1 MANRYNTPVVFAME
15 PNMVTLSAHVTF
27 GATGV
32 PTVDAI
38 NSKGIA
44 NVWNQSVSFTGATSS
59 GSSTI
64 TSVSSFAGI
73 YTGMTISGTGV
84 AGSPTI
90 GTISAAT
97 GSVVLSGPVGA
108 TTATAFN
115 ASGGRFIFQ
124 FGLNVG
130 NRLDSYYKLLYV
142 HTAWDETSSSASGS
156 LTTAAL
162 APVGGQGFLV
172 QNNSRVRTIP
182 ATTTSGSTD
191 CSLILQYGTGAGT
204 SFVAANPVAGE
215 GLRVLFV
222 LGNSSAI

>member
-27 GATGV
+27 GATGI

-44 NVWNQSVSFTGATSS
+44 NVWNQSLPFTGATSS

-64 TSVSSFAGI
+64 TSVSSFLGL
-73 YTGMTISGTGV
+73 YTGMTISGSGV

-108 TTATAFN
+108 GTAFN
-115 ASGGRFIFQ
+115 ATGGRLIFQ

-130 NRLDSYYKLLYV
+130 NRLDSYYKVLAVLNS
-142 HTAWDETSSSASGS
+142 WDESSASASGS
-156 LTTAAL
+156 ATVAAL
-162 APVGGQGFLV
+162 APASGFGFI
-172 QNNSRVRTIP
+172 QDNNVNQRTIP
-182 ATTTSGSTD
+182 ATTVSGSSD
-191 CSLILQYGTGAGT
+191 CSIILQYGQGAGVN
-204 SFVAANPVAGE
+204 FVAANPVAGE